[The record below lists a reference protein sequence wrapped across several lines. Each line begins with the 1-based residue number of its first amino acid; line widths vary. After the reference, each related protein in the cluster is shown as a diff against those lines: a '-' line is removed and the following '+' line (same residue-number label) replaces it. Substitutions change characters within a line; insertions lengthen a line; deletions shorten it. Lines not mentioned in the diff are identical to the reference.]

1 MRRSGFQTL
10 FAIVISFLIPI
21 YSASPYYQ
29 NFIKADFHS
38 FDVSFE
44 NPDSDDVVIDHHEL
58 QVSERSGIS
67 DSPVPLANSLNEPF
81 RFFLQMAFL
90 YHDTSILRC

>member
-1 MRRSGFQTL
+1 MRRPGVQTL

-29 NFIKADFHS
+29 NFIEADFHS
-38 FDVSFE
+38 SDLSFE
-44 NPDSDDVVIDHHEL
+44 NPDSDDVVIDHHEW

-67 DSPVPLANSLNEPF
+67 NSPVPFANSFNEPF
-81 RFFLQMAFL
+81 RFFSQMAFL